1 MQKRMFIFFF
11 IVATLL
17 IGYSFIA
24 GYFYPEEPAEKS
36 KEKVVVTEEGNK
48 DLQVTEKAPEVS
60 KTVEVKEN
68 KDTKVTYQQTGEFDL
83 LLDQRRINADN
94 LKNLIKIE
102 TDFGYIEISK
112 VGGRI
117 VSIYVD
123 KFKTDMISDFSKTN
137 RLFPT
142 EIITTSPEL
151 TALINFTP
159 YNLKRE
165 NNRLIFELNKNN
177 IYVKKIFEVNDDSTL
192 SIKIET
198 SGLEKYGLAVI
209 NGIALKA
216 ESQAFGHS
224 GAIIKT
230 DKELIKIDSDIERKQ
245 TIRGHILWAGEENK
259 YFLQML
265 AVKGGF
271 SATHVVPVAEE
282 KTVVFSEI
290 PTSIEGFFFGGPK
303 LYSLLGE
310 ITDKYKEQW
319 NTDLSL
325 RDSIDFGIFG
335 ILGKPLFL
343 IMHFIYDYIHNW
355 GLTIIILTILLRIVL
370 FPLNHKSLK
379 AMKKMADLAPEVKKL
394 QKKYQKDPQKLQE
407 EMMKLYAEH
416 GTNPMSGCLPIIAQI
431 PIFIALYNVLM
442 VTVELKMVPFLWV
455 QDLADKDPY
464 YILPILMGLSM
475 IAQQWIMPSSD
486 KNQKIIMYIM
496 AFVFTFLFMNFPA
509 GLVLYWL
516 TNNILGIGQSFIV
529 NKQMGLYKPK
539 SNG

>member
-1 MQKRMFIFFF
+1 MNNNDQEMQKRMFIFF
-11 IVATLL
+11 IAVAVLL
-17 IGYSFIA
+17 IAYSIISS
-24 GYFYPEEPAEKS
+24 YLYPTEPVPERSSETQKVVSTHDEVKNKSTEEP
-36 KEKVVVTEEGNK
+36 TGRI
-48 DLQVTEKAPEVS
+48 
-60 KTVEVKEN
+60 
-68 KDTKVTYQQTGEFDL
+68 TYKQTGDFDL
-83 LLDQRRINADN
+83 LLDKRRINADN
-94 LKNLIKIE
+94 LKDTIKIN
-102 TDFGYIEISK
+102 TNFGHIEISK
-112 VGGRI
+112 IGARI
-117 VSIYVD
+117 VSIYVK

-142 EIITTSPEL
+142 EIITTSSEL
-151 TALINFTP
+151 TALINFSP
-159 YNLKRE
+159 YTFKQE
-165 NNRLIFELNKNN
+165 GSKLIFELKKGN
-177 IYVKKIFEVNDDSTL
+177 ISVRKIFEVNEDSTL
-192 SIKIET
+192 TVLIDT
-198 SGLEKYGLAVI
+198 SGLEKYGLSVI
-209 NGIALKA
+209 NGISLKA
-216 ESQAFGHS
+216 EDMAFGHS

-230 DKELIKIDSDIERKQ
+230 DKELIKLDSDIERKQ
-245 TIRGHILWAGEENK
+245 VIRGHIIWAGEENK
-259 YFLQML
+259 YFLQMFSI
-265 AVKGGF
+265 KGGF
-271 SATHVVPVAEE
+271 SSTHVVPVAEG

-290 PTSIEGFFFGGPK
+290 PTSVEGFFFGGPK
-303 LYSLLGE
+303 LYSLLGDISE
-310 ITDKYKEQW
+310 RYKKEW
-319 NTDLSL
+319 GTDLAL
-325 RDSIDFGIFG
+325 RDSIDFGFFG

-379 AMKKMADLAPEVKKL
+379 AMKKMADLAPEIKKL

-464 YILPILMGLSM
+464 YILPILMGVSM

-516 TNNILGIGQSFIV
+516 TNNILGLGQSFIV

-539 SNG
+539 G